1 MKGADS
7 HGSCKNYY
15 KNFVIAGAYM
25 PDNHTAGGY
34 VHHMAV
40 CNGISYPVGNHLY
53 HSCIGVWIRTGNRHR
68 GIQNA
73 CNRLFEKYLLNN
85 TKFER
90 GSTGKHG
97 FATLYMENGKRY
109 INLNLQMFWSFQ

>member
-40 CNGISYPVGNHLY
+40 RPFFSDKFDITKHPKY
-53 HSCIGVWIRTGNRHR
+53 
-68 GIQNA
+68 
-73 CNRLFEKYLLNN
+73 KYLSDYDKKNA
-85 TKFER
+85 FDVER
-90 GSTGKHG
+90 
-97 FATLYMENGKRY
+97 YMKRRPAIVKPEEPFDCY
-109 INLNLQMFWSFQ
+109 EISEADLQEGAGNE

>member
-53 HSCIGVWIRTGNRHR
+53 HSCIGGMDSDRKQAQRHSECL
-68 GIQNA
+68 QWA
-73 CNRLFEKYLLNN
+73 
-85 TKFER
+85 
-90 GSTGKHG
+90 
-97 FATLYMENGKRY
+97 LYC
-109 INLNLQMFWSFQ
+109 MFCLSSQAGLWCGWKQSKLD

>member
-34 VHHMAV
+34 VNHCITAV
-40 CNGISYPVGNHLY
+40 LGYGFGQETGTEAFRMLAMGFILY
-53 HSCIGVWIRTGNRHR
+53 VLPILAGWIVVWLEAIKIRLMGD
-68 GIQNA
+68 
-73 CNRLFEKYLLNN
+73 
-85 TKFER
+85 
-90 GSTGKHG
+90 
-97 FATLYMENGKRY
+97 
-109 INLNLQMFWSFQ
+109 

>member
-68 GIQNA
+68 GIQNPA
-73 CNRLFEKYLLNN
+73 MGFILYVLPILAGWIVVWLEAIKIRLM
-85 TKFER
+85 
-90 GSTGKHG
+90 GD
-97 FATLYMENGKRY
+97 
-109 INLNLQMFWSFQ
+109 

>member
-53 HSCIGVWIRTGNRHR
+53 HSVLGYGFGQETGTEAFRMLAMGFILYVLPILAGWIVVWLEAIKIRLMGD
-68 GIQNA
+68 
-73 CNRLFEKYLLNN
+73 
-85 TKFER
+85 
-90 GSTGKHG
+90 
-97 FATLYMENGKRY
+97 
-109 INLNLQMFWSFQ
+109 

>member
-73 CNRLFEKYLLNN
+73 CNGLL
-85 TKFER
+85 
-90 GSTGKHG
+90 
-97 FATLYMENGKRY
+97 YC
-109 INLNLQMFWSFQ
+109 MFCLSSQAGLWCGWKQSKLD

>member
-40 CNGISYPVGNHLY
+40 CSGISYPVGNHLY

-73 CNRLFEKYLLNN
+73 CNGLYTVCFAYPRRLDCGVA
-85 TKFER
+85 
-90 GSTGKHG
+90 GS
-97 FATLYMENGKRY
+97 NQ
-109 INLNLQMFWSFQ
+109 N